1 MNKNIN
7 IFKSAFSAFS
17 LVELL
22 IVLVIIAVVLAIGIP
37 GINQARSS
45 AEKETMRTRAISIQN
60 AKLSLIDAIGLN
72 TATTNWSGKTDQQR
86 YQNLLLPYLP
96 STCPQTLTD
105 YIRSPYTI
113 DLNAAVD
120 GNVILTNTSVTPA
133 AVISL
138 QKY

>member
-1 MNKNIN
+1 MKF
-7 IFKSAFSAFS
+7 FKSASSAFS

-37 GINQARSS
+37 GINQARSN

-60 AKLSLIDAIGLN
+60 AKLSLIDAVGPT
-72 TATTNWSGKTDQQR
+72 TAATNWATQGNDQAR

-96 STCPQTLTD
+96 PTCPQNLTD
-105 YIRSPYTI
+105 YIPAPYRI
-113 DLNAAVD
+113 DLYSVVKAVT
-120 GNVILTNTSVTPA
+120 LTGPENPSTNP
-133 AVISL
+133 IPL